1 MNICMLF
8 MILLKEQWSFS
19 EICCAHRFLV
29 LLPQPQLVRSHFL
42 TWSLKKWTDGMA
54 QPIGHFHWSL
64 KREISDYLV
73 YVIPINECQIHI
85 WMDASLIVQIRSFF
99 WSVFSRIQ
107 SEYGKMRTRKTPYLD
122 TFHVVFV

>member
-1 MNICMLF
+1 
-8 MILLKEQWSFS
+8 
-19 EICCAHRFLV
+19 
-29 LLPQPQLVRSHFL
+29 
-42 TWSLKKWTDGMA
+42 MA

-99 WSVFSRIQ
+99 WSEFSRIQ
-107 SEYGKMRTRKTPYLD
+107 SEYGKMRIRKTPYLD
-122 TFHVVFV
+122 TFHVVLV